1 MWGVLALVFVGSG
14 LLARRIAV
22 GPTLRMAAAW
32 VAVFALVFVLFLFQ
46 DAGRVVWDRAKS
58 DIYGKRIISSGGT
71 VRVPM
76 AEDGHFWV
84 DASVNGRDVR
94 FLIDSGA
101 TTTGLSSDVAAACD
115 VLADS
120 SIPIATDTAN
130 GEVEVYTAQIASLRV
145 GSIRQND
152 AKAVIGKSF
161 GNTNV
166 LGMSFLSSLKSWH
179 VESNTLILTPSSI

>member
-1 MWGVLALVFVGSG
+1 
-14 LLARRIAV
+14 
-22 GPTLRMAAAW
+22 MAAAW
-32 VAVFALVFVLFLFQ
+32 VGVFAFVFVLFLFQ
-46 DAGRVVWDRAKS
+46 DAGRAVWERAKA
-58 DIYGKRIISSGGT
+58 DIYGRRVTSSGGT

-84 DASVNGRDVR
+84 DASVNGREVR

-115 VLADS
+115 VLPDS
-120 SIPIATDTAN
+120 SIPMPTDTAN
-130 GEVEVYTAQIASLRV
+130 GEVEVYTARIASLRV
-145 GSIRQND
+145 GSISQND

-166 LGMSFLSSLKSWH
+166 LGMSFLSSMKSWN
-179 VESNTLILTPSSI
+179 VEGDTLILTPDVI